1 MSSKV
6 ERFTNNAKMVL
17 SHAQDAAEE
26 ENQSVIHPEHVLVGL
41 LRVESATK
49 RVLESAGIREQHIRQ
64 MIKRLPR
71 PFRKPKEIDLSKETK
86 RLLELSVA
94 KARNRGDWYIGT
106 GHLLLGM
113 MEQRNSAALAAMK
126 SLHISPEKIR
136 DEIRQSIVEQPEVTP
151 KDPREKLSW
160 MIQQSEYRSNYQVH
174 LAFTPREGET
184 AQIERSHPLEDTV
197 TLEQVQEFLANL
209 LEAIV
214 IHHHDGHIVNFVV
227 GNFQLAISVKP
238 TDSSGDKP

>member
-1 MSSKV
+1 MK
-6 ERFTNNAKMVL
+6 
-17 SHAQDAAEE
+17 
-26 ENQSVIHPEHVLVGL
+26 
-41 LRVESATK
+41 
-49 RVLESAGIREQHIRQ
+49 
-64 MIKRLPR
+64 
-71 PFRKPKEIDLSKETK
+71 
-86 RLLELSVA
+86 
-94 KARNRGDWYIGT
+94 
-106 GHLLLGM
+106 
-113 MEQRNSAALAAMK
+113 QRNSAALAAMK
-126 SLHISPEKIR
+126 TLQIDPDKIR
-136 DEIRQSIVEQPEVTP
+136 KQISDSFSEQDELEPN
-151 KDPREKLSW
+151 DPRERLAW